1 MIRVITTRVQARMS
15 CDHPGCSNTIR
26 LPERPPDL
34 DRDVADIQAF
44 HTTAKLLGWT
54 VDEDDDWNSPVT
66 CPNHNTPT
74 KENQ

>member
-1 MIRVITTRVQARMS
+1 MIRVITTRVQASMT
-15 CDHPGCSNTIR
+15 CDHPGCGNTIR

-34 DRDVADIQAF
+34 DRDAADIQEF
-44 HTTAKLLGWT
+44 HSTAGVLGWT
-54 VDEDDDWNSPVT
+54 VEDDDWNSPVT

>member
-15 CDHPGCSNTIR
+15 CDHPGCSNAIR

-34 DRDVADIQAF
+34 DLAAADIQEF
-44 HTTAKLLGWT
+44 HSTAGVLGWS
-54 VDEDDDWNSPVT
+54 VDEDDYDGPVF
-66 CPNHNTPT
+66 CPNHTPTTT

>member
-1 MIRVITTRVQARMS
+1 MIRVITTRVQASMT

-34 DRDVADIQAF
+34 DRDAADIQAF

-54 VDEDDDWNSPVT
+54 VEDDSSGSVL

>member
-1 MIRVITTRVQARMS
+1 MIRVITTRVQARMA

-54 VDEDDDWNSPVT
+54 VEGDYDGPVF
-66 CPNHNTPT
+66 CPNHTPTTT

>member
-26 LPERPPDL
+26 LP
-34 DRDVADIQAF
+34 
-44 HTTAKLLGWT
+44 AKLLGWT
-54 VDEDDDWNSPVT
+54 VEDDYWNSPVT
-66 CPNHNTPT
+66 CPNHTPTTT